1 MVKSKFAINIHILV
15 LLSKFRDNWINS
27 NFIAGS
33 LNVNPVLVRKEII
46 ELKKIGLVVSKEGK
60 NGGVQLAKPPEQ
72 ILLSD
77 ILEIVN
83 EDHVFGFA
91 KNDPNKRCPVGKQIK
106 ERLDDLF
113 VQIDKEVEKKLK
125 SITLKDF
132 QKTFK

>member
-15 LLSKFRDNWINS
+15 LLSKFRESWVNS
-27 NFIAGS
+27 SLIAGS

-46 ELKKIGLVVSKEGK
+46 ELKKIGLVISKEGK
-60 NGGVQLAKPPEQ
+60 NGGVQLAKAPDK

-91 KNDPNKRCPVGKQIK
+91 KNCPNKRCPVGKQII

-125 SITLKDF
+125 SITLEEF
-132 QKTFK
+132 S

>member
-15 LLSKFRDNWINS
+15 LLSKFRDSWINS

-46 ELKKIGLVVSKEGK
+46 ELKKIGIVVSKEGK
-60 NGGVQLAKPPEQ
+60 NGGVQLAKPPDK
-72 ILLSD
+72 IFFSD

-91 KNDPNKRCPVGKQIK
+91 KNDPNILCPVGKQIK
-106 ERLDDLF
+106 KRLDDLF
-113 VQIDKEVEKKLK
+113 LQIDKEVEKKLK
-125 SITLKDF
+125 SITLEDF